1 MPDAVQPRA
10 MSTLAESAAWNRF
23 ATRLEIAG
31 ARATASLT
39 MCDVPPS
46 AGPRVLTA
54 IEERET

>member
-1 MPDAVQPRA
+1 